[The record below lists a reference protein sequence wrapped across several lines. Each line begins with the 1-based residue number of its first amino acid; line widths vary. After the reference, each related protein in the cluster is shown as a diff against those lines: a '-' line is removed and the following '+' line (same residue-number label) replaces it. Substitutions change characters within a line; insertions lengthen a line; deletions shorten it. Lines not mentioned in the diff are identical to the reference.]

1 MRRSSQRN
9 LAVLMLSIILLMNL
23 FPLTAL
29 AAGPEIHPPEITPPD
44 IKAPSFTSPEVTN
57 PQVKDP
63 GVNPHGTNPQDPN
76 HGNGSNPNSGTEG
89 QPPNVHPWDAMKYT
103 LKIGLGGFL
112 ETLDNI
118 FGKNGGNPQPK
129 DVIWGTLT
137 WGYSLYSGTST
148 VVPPPKDSYEFL
160 LSNLT
165 EAGKKIG
172 QIGSYFKSPKEIIQA
187 AKDIKKFGGLK
198 NGTMR
203 FLEAITKVPKP
214 LAKFTPALS
223 IINGGVATVDMVK
236 NLYQWGHTGDASK
249 GWSALANFG
258 DVLTSAAPWVA
269 VACPP
274 AGAALAIGGTVLWAV
289 GTYKANATN
298 FKKGAKK
305 LLNKGKE
312 LWNRGKSFIK
322 GLFG

>member
-1 MRRSSQRN
+1 M
-9 LAVLMLSIILLMNL
+9 AVLMLSIILLMNL

-44 IKAPSFTSPEVTN
+44 IKAPTFTPPEVTN
-57 PQVKDP
+57 PEV
-63 GVNPHGTNPQDPN
+63 NPQDSN
-76 HGNGSNPNSGTEG
+76 HGNGSNPTPGTEG
-89 QPPNVHPWDAMKYT
+89 QPPNVHPWDVMKYT
-103 LKIGLGGFL
+103 LKIALGGFL
-112 ETLDNI
+112 ETMDSI
-118 FGKNGGNPQPK
+118 FEKNGGNPQPK

-137 WGYSLYSGTST
+137 YGYSLYSGTST
-148 VVPPPKDSYEFL
+148 VVPPPKDSYQFL

-165 EAGKKIG
+165 EAGKKIWN
-172 QIGSYFKSPKEIIQA
+172 IGSYFKSPKEILQA
-187 AKDIKKFGGLK
+187 IKNLKSVGGFGNLK
-198 NGTMR
+198 NGGMMK
-203 FLEAITKVPKP
+203 FLNAITKVPKP

-249 GWSALANFG
+249 GWSALSNFG